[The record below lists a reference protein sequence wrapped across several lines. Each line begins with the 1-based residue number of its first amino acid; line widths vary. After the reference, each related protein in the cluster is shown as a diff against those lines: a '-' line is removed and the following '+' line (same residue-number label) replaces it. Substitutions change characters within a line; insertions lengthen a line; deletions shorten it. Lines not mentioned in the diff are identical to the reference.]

1 MGIYMWFTWNIH
13 VTFLALVIFV
23 RLDFSLHIY
32 LPLIVGMKKIGKY
45 SEEKKRFKVLLA
57 RNFNVLSYRPSKLS
71 KTFTSVHPH
80 ILMFAYFLCTH
91 THSQPLIHT
100 LTHTYAH
107 ENLYFYTFFSYFLF
121 FYTQTNEQLSK
132 QTHIIG

>member
-1 MGIYMWFTWNIH
+1 MKYTCYLFNAT
-13 VTFLALVIFV
+13 VVIFV
-23 RLDFSLHIY
+23 RLDFSLHIS
-32 LPLIVGMKKIGKY
+32 LPFVVGMKKIGQY

-91 THSQPLIHT
+91 TLTTSH
-100 LTHTYAH
+100 THTYTH
-107 ENLYFYTFFSYFLF
+107 ICTRKSLFLYFFFLISF
-121 FYTQTNEQLSK
+121 FFTHK

>member
-1 MGIYMWFTWNIH
+1 MKYTCYLFNAT
-13 VTFLALVIFV
+13 VVIFV
-23 RLDFSLHIY
+23 RLDFSLHIS
-32 LPLIVGMKKIGKY
+32 LPFVVGMKKIGQY

-80 ILMFAYFLCTH
+80 ILVFAYFLCTH
-91 THSQPLIHT
+91 THSQPLMHT
-100 LTHTYAH
+100 LTHTYTH
-107 ENLYFYTFFSYFLF
+107 ICTRKSLFLYFFFLISF
-121 FYTQTNEQLSK
+121 FFTHK